1 MADRLDRQQI
11 FDKWPAPLCSYVL
24 EEVILDRRIGGRA
37 VHAEQLKRLLRI
49 GDMRNVEIQVMPTSL
64 EEHPNMDGAFN
75 LLTPRGHPQVAYTEV
90 QGYPRLITDPEEVRK
105 IADRYGIMRAMALPP
120 KESRALIAKKLGE
133 L

>member
-49 GDMRNVEIQVMPTSL
+49 GDMRNVEIQVMPTMR
-64 EEHPNMDGAFN
+64 N
-75 LLTPRGHPQVAYTEV
+75 TPTWTGRSTC
-90 QGYPRLITDPEEVRK
+90 
-105 IADRYGIMRAMALPP
+105 
-120 KESRALIAKKLGE
+120 
-133 L
+133 